1 MGSDPDG
8 VVGRRRGDRQERE
21 ASGTAWEGRPERV
34 RAPYA
39 KRSLQAWRRA

>member
-1 MGSDPDG
+1 MGSDLHG

-39 KRSLQAWRRA
+39 KPRADAWRRT